1 MDSAGQALCRARTMR
16 SAGNAL
22 FTHLEGGRAC
32 RPLIATNG
40 PSANR
45 RRGYDVCVLPIWSS
59 VTREARG
66 GGCRSVTAFRDFL
79 DLARRPGKPRST
91 GLTHVLDKG
100 LSLATLDSLVETV
113 GAYVDIIKLGW
124 GTAYVTHGIRAKVA
138 VCEEN
143 GIVVCPGGTLF
154 EIAAHQGRIGDYLTW
169 LGEIG
174 VTHVEVSNGALGM
187 PAEDKQRH
195 VRQIVGAGFV
205 VFSEVGSKDPD
216 RAVVASEW
224 ADEMLADLDCGA
236 ALVIAEGRESGTV
249 GLYDA
254 AGRPNAELIDEVIK
268 RVPQE
273 RVLFESPRK
282 DQQAWLIRRF
292 GAEVNLGN
300 VPPDDILN
308 LETLRRG
315 LRADTVALLDEAR
328 RPHAATPRPEP
339 PAWPPV
345 MH

>member
-1 MDSAGQALCRARTMR
+1 M
-16 SAGNAL
+16 
-22 FTHLEGGRAC
+22 
-32 RPLIATNG
+32 
-40 PSANR
+40 
-45 RRGYDVCVLPIWSS
+45 
-59 VTREARG
+59 
-66 GGCRSVTAFRDFL
+66 TAFRDFL
-79 DLARRPGKPRST
+79 DLAPRQKKPRSA

-100 LSLATLDSLVETV
+100 LALANLDALVEAV
-113 GAYVDIIKLGW
+113 GAYVDIIKFGW

-154 EIAAHQGRIGDYLTW
+154 EIAAHQGRVSDYLTW
-169 LGEIG
+169 LGQIG
-174 VTHVEVSNGALGM
+174 VSHVEISNGALGM
-187 PAEDKQRH
+187 LAEAKQQHIR
-195 VRQIVGAGFV
+195 RIVDAGFV
-205 VFSEVGSKDPD
+205 VFSEVGSKDPG

-236 ALVIAEGRESGTV
+236 SLVIAEGRESGTI

-254 AGRPNAELIDEVIK
+254 AGHPDVGLIEEVIK
-268 RVPQE
+268 QVPQE
-273 RVLFESPRK
+273 RVLFEAPRK

-292 GAEVNLGN
+292 GVDVNLGN
-300 VPPDDILN
+300 VPPDDVLN

-315 LRADTVALLDEAR
+315 LRADTVAVLEEPR
-328 RPHAATPRPEP
+328 RPHSVMPHPEP

>member
-1 MDSAGQALCRARTMR
+1 M
-16 SAGNAL
+16 
-22 FTHLEGGRAC
+22 
-32 RPLIATNG
+32 
-40 PSANR
+40 
-45 RRGYDVCVLPIWSS
+45 
-59 VTREARG
+59 
-66 GGCRSVTAFRDFL
+66 TAFRDFL
-79 DLARRPGKPRST
+79 DLPRRERKPRST

-100 LSLATLDSLVETV
+100 LSLASLDSLVETV
-113 GAYVDIIKLGW
+113 GAYVDIVKLGW

-154 EIAAHQGRIGDYLTW
+154 EIAAHQGRVSDYLTW

-174 VTHVEVSNGALGM
+174 VSHVEVSNGALGM
-187 PAEDKQRH
+187 SAGVKQRH
-195 VRQIVGAGFV
+195 VRQISGAGFV

-224 ADEMLADLDCGA
+224 ADEMLADLACGA
-236 ALVIAEGRESGTV
+236 SLVIAEGRESGTV
-249 GLYDA
+249 GLYSA
-254 AGRPNAELIDEVIK
+254 AGFPDAELIDEVMK

-273 RVLFESPRK
+273 KVLFESPRK
-282 DQQAWLIRRF
+282 DQQAWLIRQL
-292 GAEVNLGN
+292 GPDVNLGN
-300 VPPDDILN
+300 VPPDDVLN

-315 LRADTVALLDEAR
+315 LRADTVALLEEAR
-328 RPHAATPRPEP
+328 RPHSAMPRHER